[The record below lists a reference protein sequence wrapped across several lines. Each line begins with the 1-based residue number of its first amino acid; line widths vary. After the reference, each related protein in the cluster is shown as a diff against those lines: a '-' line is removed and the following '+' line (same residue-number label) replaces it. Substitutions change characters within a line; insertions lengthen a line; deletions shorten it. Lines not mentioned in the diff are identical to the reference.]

1 MNCESNVE
9 TKGYLNCLIKYKNGK
24 EYKISFPNLVLISGR
39 EAIAQMLTN
48 TLGTCPSSTTTSSS
62 GTLVPA
68 LYINAML
75 FGSGG
80 VDSAGTPLIVSPARN
95 TLFGPTTVSKAVN
108 SYVSQSVATQ
118 ANFSATL
125 LFADA
130 VNQNV
135 NEMALQMT
143 NNNLYSMVTFP
154 SIYKTADM
162 QITFN
167 WSLNFI

>member
-1 MNCESNVE
+1 M
-9 TKGYLNCLIKYKNGK
+9 
-24 EYKISFPNLVLISGR
+24 
-39 EAIAQMLTN
+39 
-48 TLGTCPSSTTTSSS
+48 
-62 GTLVPA
+62 
-68 LYINAML
+68 

>member
-1 MNCESNVE
+1 MNCESIVE
-9 TKGYLNCLIKYKNGK
+9 TKGYLDYIVQYKNGK
-24 EYKISFPNLVLISGR
+24 EYKVSFPNLVLATGR

-48 TLGTCPSSTTTSSS
+48 TLGTCPSSSSTSSS
-62 GTLVPA
+62 SNLVPS

-75 FGSGG
+75 FGSNG
-80 VDSAGTPLIVSPARN
+80 VDSGGTPLIVSPNRQ
-95 TLFGPTTVSKAVN
+95 TLFGTVTVSKAVN

-130 VNQNV
+130 VNQNI

-143 NNNLYSMVTFP
+143 NNYLYSMVTFP

-167 WSLNFI
+167 LSLNFI